1 MEGKMVTLG
10 KKQNFD
16 KNIFN
21 YLFSIR
27 ITFLKFVGVFVLI
40 VTFFCIEAF
49 SIRSKKTTLVSGN
62 ANDEKNLHPD
72 GPKFIFFN
80 RYPRYILFSFL
91 VSFAFF
97 CILIVFFFCLFVY
110 FLKLKIYILI
120 HILLCGRV
128 SDIKFSPDR
137 FPETRVL
144 FLV

>member
-27 ITFLKFVGVFVLI
+27 ITFLKFVSVFVLI

-62 ANDEKNLHPD
+62 ASDEKNLHPD

-80 RYPRYILFSFL
+80 QFPRYILFSSL

-97 CILIVFFFCLFVY
+97 CVLIVFFFVFFACLFI
-110 FLKLKIYILI
+110 F
-120 HILLCGRV
+120 
-128 SDIKFSPDR
+128 
-137 FPETRVL
+137 
-144 FLV
+144 